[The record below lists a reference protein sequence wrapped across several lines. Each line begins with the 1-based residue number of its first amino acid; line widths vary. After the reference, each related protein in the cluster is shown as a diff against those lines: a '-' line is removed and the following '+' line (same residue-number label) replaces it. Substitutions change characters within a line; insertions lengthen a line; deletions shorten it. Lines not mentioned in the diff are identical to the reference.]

1 MSVFSTGILL
11 GLGITTGIVYKNFDR
26 IKIEYNKQKTIFDAE
41 NIVMDFFTDL
51 LKKNNKILLDDAILK
66 FEDKHMEYN
75 NLEDFAKSKH
85 RTVNG
90 YRLAYSYIFKKAKIK
105 NILINNFFI

>member
-1 MSVFSTGILL
+1 MSVFSTGMLV
-11 GLGITTGIVYKNFDR
+11 GLGITASIVYKNFDR

-41 NIVMDFFTDL
+41 NIVLDFFTVL
-51 LKKNNKILLDDAILK
+51 LKKNKKILLDDAILN

-85 RTVNG
+85 RTVAS
-90 YRLAYSYIFKKAKIK
+90 YRLAYSHIFKKAQIK